1 MKVVSNTSPLIGLSN
16 IGKLGILHEV
26 FGKVFITPAVRR
38 EFGEELPKWIEVTPP
53 ENRPLVSALS
63 KLLGAGE
70 SEAIALAIDLGA
82 DFLILDDL
90 KARKIA
96 RELGI
101 NVIGTAGVLLLA
113 KKRGIVDEIKPLL
126 TLLVEKGFRISDDV
140 IRVILKAAGEL
151 NE

>member
-1 MKVVSNTSPLIGLSN
+1 MKTIVSNTSPLIGLSN
-16 IGKLGILHEV
+16 IGKLEILHEV
-26 FGKVFITPAVRR
+26 FGKVFIPPAVRR
-38 EFGEELPKWIEVTPP
+38 EFGEELPGWIEVTSPK
-53 ENRPLVSALS
+53 NQPLVSALS

-70 SEAIALAIDLGA
+70 SEAIALAIELGA

-113 KKRGIVDEIKPLL
+113 KKRGVVEEVEALLMALVDRS
-126 TLLVEKGFRISDDV
+126 FRISSEV
-140 IRVILKAAGEL
+140 VEVILKAAGER
-151 NE
+151 

>member
-1 MKVVSNTSPLIGLSN
+1 MKTIVSNTSPLIGLSN
-16 IGKLGILHEV
+16 IGKLDVLHKV
-26 FGKVFITPAVRR
+26 FGRVFIPPAVRR
-38 EFGEELPKWIEVTPP
+38 EFGEELPEWIEVTSP

-70 SEAIALAIDLGA
+70 SEAIALAIELGA
-82 DFLILDDL
+82 DFLIPDDL

-113 KKRGIVDEIKPLL
+113 KKRGVVDEVKPLL

-140 IRVILKAAGEL
+140 IRIIPKAAGED
-151 NE
+151 